1 MSYPH
6 YPRPPVNVTPYPSS
20 LSVNANLGQP
30 SATPPLTIIPSG
42 TTVLA
47 YYQDYAWYFG
57 VVQSY
62 NLTRSGSLIY
72 QVLFRSGEIRS
83 VASSQ
88 VLSQQSNNQ
97 NIEIGSRVVV
107 QHPTKSMFISSLVAE
122 LPSVENVFRYLLFL
136 DDGSA
141 CYKTKDKLWVINLN
155 ENPILMLPPPYK
167 SFIQRY
173 FTMTGSTV
181 KLINL
186 NPNDSVNF
194 TNYDNTNLQFTGKV
208 VEVDCSIALIRY
220 SIPSGGLAEEWIHR
234 GSSRILSYGHNQY
247 YSTAGDLQ
255 KHNGSAKQM
264 QNQSS
269 HNFDANQA
277 AEDQQM
283 FIKSPLKGK
292 PYMVPPSLDPFM
304 FSEDENAMPSVSKSA
319 KYNTFNSWPV
329 SNNTT
334 SRNTTYGNQM
344 FSPKHGSTVP
354 QPQSPILILDESPSK
369 DPPPYTS
376 PKPPAPSFP
385 SSASS
390 NQSPSK
396 SYNDNFMSPSSLSL
410 SPHAYKPA
418 SVFSWSASEES
429 GTRRRLDLSPKLSTD
444 HDVEFDFADTILNTP
459 VSSAVTP
466 PTFSAPLAEKPH
478 FEETNI
484 EPKVKKEEVVI
495 IDDEDNLPPL
505 VIENESSKDKVM
517 LLDATQI
524 QVKDSFKNE
533 TTTRNVPMI
542 LHQEACLDN
551 FTATS
556 TMESSAQ
563 NGNVIEVV
571 VHSSNNGEAF
581 ISVTPSVEV
590 VTAPIETET
599 VQEKEKEPEDEKIP
613 EPLKVEIKEESSSP
627 PITTNSRKRRMVSPV
642 KSPKVAIPKVKIN
655 LKAISESSKDL
666 AAQKCVKRARKQ
678 QSKDANK
685 DSKQA
690 IAEKKKK
697 IAKINEMKMKSLLT
711 PKKDPIKINSEA
723 KISRWSSPWCCRTA
737 GSTYRSKHQQDSDTA
752 FGEILQKVGMLK
764 TDEELEEGEIDD
776 SDGDGEGDEPND
788 KRSPLLPTSSQC
800 PHTCSFLC
808 NRFSSSITSVASPF
822 SYPIQ
827 FGWERINKNDK
838 ITYISPCGIVCM
850 DEADVLNHLSLTKC
864 ITLYSSNFCFL
875 PEISLDLS
883 SSKPEF
889 EPLYSDGD
897 LSNGLES
904 VPVSFLSNIGPIIK
918 YSFHYVIDRIHDS
931 TLNQFDS
938 DLPSCTCEGFCT
950 SSCPCISTLGE
961 RSECNSICSCTVGCS
976 NRVVQRGLQQQLQ
989 IIQDD
994 TSFRVKALHD
1004 IPKNTF
1010 ICVVTGVVK
1019 KLVPESENFL
1029 FPLSHAPY
1037 ATDPKETPT
1046 PEEVLTK
1053 TENPKSGPRSIFY
1066 HDDPNLITSTGLESL
1081 NRISDRELSKSVQH
1095 NMYWVKAASKYGSL
1109 QTLAD
1114 PELAS
1119 SYPSLLMGR
1128 REPPHRSKR
1137 LSSTSRDQC
1146 SIKTKKAEIYL
1157 DCTEYGNIGR
1167 FVPMGDNFNT
1177 EIQPVIIDSSSVPW
1191 LAIYST
1197 SNIPKDSFLVLKSF
1211 KR

>member
-20 LSVNANLGQP
+20 LSVNTNLGQTT
-30 SATPPLTIIPSG
+30 ATPPLTIIPSG

-107 QHPTKSMFISSLVAE
+107 QHPTKSMYISSLVAE

-194 TNYDNTNLQFTGKV
+194 TNFDNTNLQFSGKI

-234 GSSRILSYGHNQY
+234 GSTRILSYGHNQY
-247 YSTAGDLQ
+247 YSTAGDIP
-255 KHNGSAKQM
+255 KHNGAAKQM
-264 QNQSS
+264 QNQPSN
-269 HNFDANQA
+269 NFDTDQTQ
-277 AEDQQM
+277 DQQM

-304 FSEDENAMPSVSKSA
+304 FSEDESAMPSVSKSA
-319 KYNTFNSWPV
+319 KYNTVNSWPV
-329 SNNTT
+329 SNNTS

-344 FSPKHGSTVP
+344 FSPKHGAVAP

-369 DPPPYTS
+369 DPPPYSS
-376 PKPPAPSFP
+376 PKPPVPSFP

-396 SYNDNFMSPSSLSL
+396 PYNENFMSPSSVSL

-429 GTRRRLDLSPKLSTD
+429 GTRRRLDLSPKLNLD

-459 VSSAVTP
+459 VSSAVSP
-466 PTFSAPLAEKPH
+466 PTFTAPSPEEIP
-478 FEETNI
+478 FEETVVQTMI
-484 EPKVKKEEVVI
+484 KKEDVVI
-495 IDDEDNLPPL
+495 IDDDDNLPPL
-505 VIENESSKDKVM
+505 VIENESSNDKVL

-524 QVKDSFKNE
+524 QVKDSFKSE
-533 TTTRNVPMI
+533 STTRNVPMI

-551 FTATS
+551 FTASS
-556 TMESSAQ
+556 TMETSTQ
-563 NGNVIEVV
+563 NGNVIEVH

-581 ISVTPSVEV
+581 ISLTPAVEV
-590 VTAPIETET
+590 VTAPMETET
-599 VQEKEKEPEDEKIP
+599 PEELLIEPVKKEAR
-613 EPLKVEIKEESSSP
+613 EPLKIEIKVEEESSSP
-627 PITTNSRKRRMVSPV
+627 INATKSRKRRIVTPT
-642 KSPKVAIPKVKIN
+642 KSPKIAIPKVKIN

-678 QSKDANK
+678 QSKDVNK
-685 DSKQA
+685 DTKQA

-697 IAKINEMKMKSLLT
+697 MAKMVEMNMKSLLMI
-711 PKKDPIKINSEA
+711 KKDPIKINSEA
-723 KISRWSSPWCCRTA
+723 KIARWCAPWSCRTS
-737 GSTYRSKHQQDSDTA
+737 GNRYHSKLNRDYYTE

-764 TDEELEEGEIDD
+764 TDEDLEEGEIDD
-776 SDGDGEGDEPND
+776 SEGEESND
-788 KRSPLLPTSSQC
+788 KKSPILLPSFQS

-808 NRFSSSITSVASPF
+808 NRFCSGTKSAESPY

-827 FGWERINKNDK
+827 FGWERINKNNK

-850 DEADVLNHLSLTKC
+850 DKGDVLNHLIATKC
-864 ITLYSSNFCFL
+864 TSLYSSNFCFL

-883 SSKPEF
+883 TSKPEF
-889 EPLYSDGD
+889 EPLYSDND

-904 VPVSFLSNIGPIIK
+904 ASVSFISNIGPIIK
-918 YSFHYVIDRIHDS
+918 YSFHYVIDLIHDS
-931 TLNQFDS
+931 SLNQFDK
-938 DLPSCTCEGFCT
+938 DLISCSCEGVCI
-950 SSCPCISTLGE
+950 SSCPCKTMSSD
-961 RSECNSICSCTVGCS
+961 RAECNSHCSCSIGCA
-976 NRVVQRGLQQQLQ
+976 NREVQRGLQQQLQ

-1010 ICVVTGVVK
+1010 ICAVTGVVK
-1019 KLVPESENFL
+1019 KLVAENENFL
-1029 FPLSHAPY
+1029 FPLSHASY
-1037 ATDPKETPT
+1037 TDDLEETST
-1046 PEEVLTK
+1046 AEEVATK
-1053 TENPKSGPRSIFY
+1053 AENRKSNSSGTFY
-1066 HDDPNLITSTGLESL
+1066 HDDPNLIMSTDLESM
-1081 NRISDRELSKSVQH
+1081 NRILHRNLSKSVQQ
-1095 NMYWVKAASKYGSL
+1095 NPYWVRAASRYGRL
-1109 QTLAD
+1109 ENLAD
-1114 PELAS
+1114 PELMS
-1119 SYPSLLMGR
+1119 TYPSLMMGR
-1128 REPPHRSKR
+1128 REPPQRSKR
-1137 LSSTSRDQC
+1137 LSSTSKDQC
-1146 SIKTKKAEIYL
+1146 PIQTKKAEIYL
-1157 DCTEYGNIGR
+1157 DCTEYGNVGR
-1167 FVPMGDNFNT
+1167 FFPIGDNFNT
-1177 EIQPVIIDSSSVPW
+1177 EIQPIIIDSSSIPW

-1197 SNIPKDSFLVLKSF
+1197 SNITKDSSLVLKPF

>member
-6 YPRPPVNVTPYPSS
+6 YPRPPLNVTSYPSS
-20 LSVNANLGQP
+20 LSVNTNLGQT

-42 TTVLA
+42 TQVLA

-62 NLTRSGSLIY
+62 NLTRSGSLNY

-122 LPSVENVFRYLLFL
+122 LPGVVNFFRYLLFL

-181 KLINL
+181 RLMNL

-194 TNYDNTNLQFTGKV
+194 TNYDNTNLQFSGKV
-208 VEVDCSIALIRY
+208 VEVDCNIALIRY
-220 SIPSGGLAEEWIHR
+220 SIPSGGLAEEYIFR
-234 GSSRILSYGHNQY
+234 GSSRILSFGHNQY
-247 YSTAGDLQ
+247 YSAADDILKQ
-255 KHNGSAKQM
+255 NGAAKQI
-264 QNQSS
+264 QPNN
-269 HNFDANQA
+269 NFDANQVNQ
-277 AEDQQM
+277 DQQT

-304 FSEDENAMPSVSKSA
+304 FSEEENAMPSVSKSA

-329 SNNTT
+329 SNNTS
-334 SRNTTYGNQM
+334 SRNTTYGNQV
-344 FSPKHGSTVP
+344 FSPKDGTLVP

-369 DPPPYTS
+369 DPPPYSS
-376 PKPPAPSFP
+376 PKPPVPSFP
-385 SSASS
+385 SS
-390 NQSPSK
+390 QSPSK
-396 SYNDNFMSPSSLSL
+396 PCNEAFMSPSSMSL

-429 GTRRRLDLSPKLSTD
+429 GTKRRLDLSPKLNTD

-459 VSSAVTP
+459 VSSTVTP
-466 PTFSAPLAEKPH
+466 PTFTIPLAEKAPYH
-478 FEETNI
+478 NPDI
-484 EPKVKKEEVVI
+484 KPKIKKDEVVV
-495 IDDEDNLPPL
+495 IDDDDNLPPL
-505 VIENESSKDKVM
+505 VIENESRKDEVM

-524 QVKDSFKNE
+524 QVKESFKNE
-533 TTTRNVPMI
+533 STTRNIPMI

-551 FTATS
+551 YTAASAMETTS
-556 TMESSAQ
+556 Q

-590 VTAPIETET
+590 VTAPAETDNTTCTEE
-599 VQEKEKEPEDEKIP
+599 VKEPVREEVP
-613 EPLKVEIKEESSSP
+613 EPLKVEIKEELSTSP
-627 PITTNSRKRRMVSPV
+627 DASVSRKRRMISPI

-655 LKAISESSKDL
+655 LKAIAESAKDL

-678 QSKDANK
+678 QSKEVKK
-685 DSKQA
+685 DTKQA
-690 IAEKKKK
+690 IADKKKK
-697 IAKINEMKMKSLLT
+697 MAKMTEMNMKSLILT
-711 PKKDPIKINSEA
+711 KKEPIKLNSEA
-723 KISRWSSPWCCRTA
+723 KIARWHAPWSCRTT
-737 GSTYRSKHQQDSDTA
+737 GNIYHSKQKQDSNTT
-752 FGEILQKVGMLK
+752 FGEILEKVGVMK

-776 SDGDGEGDEPND
+776 SDGEESNEKKPDV
-788 KRSPLLPTSSQC
+788 SVVLPSQS

-808 NRFSSSITSVASPF
+808 NRFFCGISSTASPF
-822 SYPIQ
+822 STPIQ
-827 FGWERINKNDK
+827 LGWERISNNGKV
-838 ITYISPCGIVCM
+838 TYISPCGIVCV
-850 DEADVLNHLSLTKC
+850 DDGDVLNHLLATKC
-864 ITLYSSNFCFL
+864 TSLYSTNFCFL

-883 SSKPEF
+883 STKSEF
-889 EPLYSDGD
+889 EPLYTDSD

-918 YSFHYVIDRIHDS
+918 YSFHYVIDLIHDS
-931 TLNQFDS
+931 TSNQFDS
-938 DLPSCTCEGFCT
+938 ELASCTCEGLC
-950 SSCPCISTLGE
+950 SRSCPCTANQSSRT
-961 RSECNSICSCTVGCS
+961 ECNSQCSCSVGCA
-976 NRVVQRGLQQQLQ
+976 NRVVQRGLQHQLQ

-1004 IPKNTF
+1004 IPKNSF
-1010 ICVVTGVVK
+1010 ICTVTGVVK
-1019 KLVPESENFL
+1019 KLVPSNDSFL
-1029 FPLSHAPY
+1029 YPLSQTPY
-1037 ATDPKETPT
+1037 AAEKDKIPAST
-1046 PEEVLTK
+1046 EVVTK
-1053 TENPKSGPRSIFY
+1053 IENTKSNSCNSFY
-1066 HDDPNLITSTGLESL
+1066 HDDSNLIMSSDLESV
-1081 NRISDRELSKSVQH
+1081 NRTSDRNLSKSIQH
-1095 NMYWVKAASKYGSL
+1095 NIYWVKAASRYDNLDSL
-1109 QTLAD
+1109 SD
-1114 PELAS
+1114 PSLAS
-1119 SYPSLLMGR
+1119 SYPSLLVGR
-1128 REPPHRSKR
+1128 RELTQRSKR
-1137 LSSTSRDQC
+1137 PSSNSRDGCIQ
-1146 SIKTKKAEIYL
+1146 SDKSELHL

-1167 FVPMGDNFNT
+1167 FLPIGENHNT
-1177 EIQPVIIDSSSVPW
+1177 EIQPVIIDSTSIPW
-1191 LAIYST
+1191 LAIFST
-1197 SNIPKDSFLVLKSF
+1197 SNIAKDTYLVLKSF